1 MLCNEC
7 GKNEANVHLTHIIN
21 GKKTES
27 HLCEECAKKNQTILN
42 SNFSMENLF
51 SVMLNNSFNNKTYL
65 PAAKSCTNRGMTYEN
80 FRNTGKFGCSHC
92 IDSFK
97 GRLKPVIKSIQGY
110 DRHIGK
116 IPKRAGGDYKIQM
129 DIERLKNDLKGAV
142 EREEYELAAELRD
155 KINDLENKKGDEQFG
170 K

>member
-7 GKNEANVHLTHIIN
+7 GKNEANVHVTHIIN

-51 SVMLNNSFNNKTYL
+51 SAMLNNAFNNKTYL
-65 PAAKSCTNRGMTYEN
+65 PAKGCTNCGMTYDE
-80 FRNTGKFGCSHC
+80 FRSTGKFGCSQC
-92 IDSFK
+92 IDTFK
-97 GRLKPVIKSIQGY
+97 PRLMPVIKSMQGY
-110 DRHIGK
+110 ERHTGK
-116 IPKRAGGDYKIQM
+116 IPKRAGGTYRVQM
-129 DIERLKNDLKGAV
+129 DIDKLKCDLKNAV

-155 KINDLENKKGDEQFG
+155 KIHEMENIMRGDE
-170 K
+170 

>member
-7 GKNEANVHLTHIIN
+7 GKNEANVHLTHMIN

-27 HLCEECAKKNQTILN
+27 HMCEECAKKNNGILN

-51 SVMLNNSFNNKTYL
+51 AAMLNNAFNTKTYI
-65 PAAKSCTNRGMTYEN
+65 PTKECSSCGMTYDN

-97 GRLKPVIKSIQGY
+97 GRLMPAIKSMQGH
-110 DRHIGK
+110 DKHTGK
-116 IPKRAGGDYKIQM
+116 IPKRAGGKYKVQM
-129 DIERLKNDLKGAV
+129 DIEKLKKDLNAAV
-142 EREEYELAAELRD
+142 QQEEYELAAELRD
-155 KINDLENKKGDEQFG
+155 KIHEMENKMQGDE
-170 K
+170 